1 MSVPFSGDG
10 VKTTEDESETLL
22 RLEVSRPKQDQ
33 VQDGPSQGKDQRK
46 SCNQAYVKII
56 IE

>member
-33 VQDGPSQGKDQRK
+33 VQDQVQDRPSQDQDQRK
-46 SCNQAYVKII
+46 SCNQADVK
-56 IE
+56 